1 MRRPP
6 LPISSRPAAIAEQGS
21 KNARRTPSGFRG
33 CASHGRP
40 ARRGRDG
47 GGRRA
52 GAARG
57 GGEAGGRPVA
67 GPRPG
72 CPARDRVRAA
82 RRDAVG
88 MLPREAF
95 GCPGTTGW
103 RRLRD
108 RRRAGGTAC
117 TGCGSNGSTGRA
129 SRAGLAPP
137 RAPRPSGHEG
147 AGRSARTRR
156 TGAGRG
162 RSGTAARS
170 TGAPEHRSTPLGVTP
185 TGANRHD
192 GKALAPIPDAVPG
205 MRSGQRG
212 RPRERPEKRPAPSG
226 DIACR
231 DALPGEGR
239 GLRPPTTPPGVP
251 RSFDRP
257 PDPTPRRRGIRRARA
272 RPTGRRA
279 RRRPGSRPV
288 PPSRHPPP
296 DPRADSHMAS
306 SSPATAI
313 VRTNKARRIRQKTG
327 GAA

>member
-1 MRRPP
+1 M
-6 LPISSRPAAIAEQGS
+6 
-21 KNARRTPSGFRG
+21 
-33 CASHGRP
+33 
-40 ARRGRDG
+40 G
-47 GGRRA
+47 GQRVA
-52 GAARG
+52 GAMAAVVAPALLEAVARPEEG
-57 GGEAGGRPVA
+57 LSRV
-67 GPRPG
+67 
-72 CPARDRVRAA
+72 PARDALRGIVFVPRGGMPWGCCRGRRSAA
-82 RRDAVG
+82 RA
-88 MLPREAF
+88 
-95 GCPGTTGW
+95 
-103 RRLRD
+103 
-108 RRRAGGTAC
+108 RRAGG
-117 TGCGSNGSTGRA
+117 GCGTGGGRA
-129 SRAGLAPP
+129 GPPAPGAARTARPGGRAGLVSRLP

-147 AGRSARTRR
+147 AGRSGPDPTD
-156 TGAGRG
+156 RG
-162 RSGTAARS
+162 RAGTERHGCTEHRS
-170 TGAPEHRSTPLGVTP
+170 TGAPEHAARRDANGREPP
-185 TGANRHD
+185 RRQGAR
-192 GKALAPIPDAVPG
+192 PIPDAVPG